1 MTDPAWIGLRQLLVD
16 RYDDFRKRL
25 TRRLGSA
32 ELARETL
39 HETWLHLHRAAPI
52 GTIAS
57 PPSYLLRIAFNIA
70 TDRGRKQSRLARRTE
85 VMAVLDMADDAPSA
99 EREIAARQEI
109 SELEAAL
116 EELTPRRRMILLA
129 SRVEEAIIAGDRP
142 AARCLAASRRDRIE
156 TCAGPLCRTPAT
168 SGRPEIRSEAARNV
182 YLD

>member
-1 MTDPAWIGLRQLLVD
+1 MTDPAWIGLRQLLVE

-39 HETWLHLHRAAPI
+39 HETWLHLHRAAPT

-99 EREIAARQEI
+99 ERELAARQEI

-129 SRVEEAIIAGDRP
+129 SRVEEATLQEIAQRLGVSQRLVEIELKHALDHCAERLQ
-142 AARCLAASRRDRIE
+142 RQVVRRFGPKPRE
-156 TCAGPLCRTPAT
+156 T
-168 SGRPEIRSEAARNV
+168 SIN
-182 YLD
+182 